1 MQTLVWLTIAL
12 PLAGAVILLLGGK
25 ATNAWGHLLG
35 CAAVIGAF
43 ACGAVLFTHLL
54 GLPGDEQVEVGDEP
68 APAGIGLHVTDRV
81 DVDERSDPGDEQH
94 EAH

>member
-35 CAAVIGAF
+35 CATVI
-43 ACGAVLFTHLL
+43 
-54 GLPGDEQVEVGDEP
+54 
-68 APAGIGLHVTDRV
+68 
-81 DVDERSDPGDEQH
+81 
-94 EAH
+94 

>member
-25 ATNAWGHLLG
+25 ATNAWGHLLA
-35 CAAVIGAF
+35 CAAVLGAF

-54 GLPGDEQVEVGDEP
+54 GLPGGGDRAVHDVLFSWVPVGVFC
-68 APAGIGLHVTDRV
+68 AWTSVCNSTRCRCV
-81 DVDERSDPGDEQH
+81 SCC
-94 EAH
+94 